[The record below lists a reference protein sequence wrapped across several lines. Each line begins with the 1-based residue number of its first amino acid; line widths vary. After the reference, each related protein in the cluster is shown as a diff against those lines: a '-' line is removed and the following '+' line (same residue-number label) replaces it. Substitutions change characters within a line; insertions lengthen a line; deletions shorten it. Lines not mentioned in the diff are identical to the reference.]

1 LVLDA
6 ITGQNAISQARSFN
20 GAMPL
25 RGLVLTKFDH
35 TAKGGAVLALS
46 SELKVPVLYMG
57 IGEGIDD
64 MAPFSPDDFV
74 EDLLGGGDR

>member
-1 LVLDA
+1 V
-6 ITGQNAISQARSFN
+6 
-20 GAMPL
+20 
-25 RGLVLTKFDH
+25 
-35 TAKGGAVLALS
+35 
-46 SELKVPVLYMG
+46 G